1 MRSFKT
7 KITTQCRDFVFKKPD
22 LLHGRFGQSLD
33 AFGAQYL
40 VHRATLLHHERLL
53 QVRFER
59 AVGGALGE
67 RAIMTEGG

>member
-1 MRSFKT
+1 MLRICCT
-7 KITTQCRDFVFKKPD
+7 LRGG
-22 LLHGRFGQSLD
+22 LAEGLD
-33 AFGAQYL
+33 ALGAQDL

-67 RAIMTEGG
+67 